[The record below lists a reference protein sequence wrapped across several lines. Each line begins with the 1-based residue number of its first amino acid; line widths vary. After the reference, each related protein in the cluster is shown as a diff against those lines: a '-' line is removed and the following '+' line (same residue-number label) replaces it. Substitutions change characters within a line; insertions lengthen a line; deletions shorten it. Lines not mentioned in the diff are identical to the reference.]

1 MTRVVAVVQAR
12 MGSQRFPG
20 KMLSQ
25 LGEHTLLDWVLQ
37 RVLRSTQVDQVV
49 LATSTNSEDDKLV
62 SAALRL
68 EVNSIRGSEA
78 DVLSRFLLAAD
89 KSQADLVVRV
99 CADNPFIAPEELDRL
114 IVDHRAK
121 NVDYSCNHQ
130 QKLSNKYADGFGAE
144 ILSHDLLKKLA
155 NQTTQQAHR
164 EHVTSYIWDNQKE
177 FKINAV
183 TAPAELAFPEVKL
196 DIDTPAELTMLNE
209 FVRQY
214 SVKIE
219 TKAAE
224 IVESFRKFSAET

>member
-89 KSQADLVVRV
+89 DSQADLVVRV

-114 IVDHRAK
+114 IVDHRTK

-130 QKLSNKYADGFGAE
+130 QKLSNKYSDGFGAE

-183 TAPAELAFPEVKL
+183 TAPTELAFPEVKL
-196 DIDTPAELTMLNE
+196 DIDTPAELVILNE